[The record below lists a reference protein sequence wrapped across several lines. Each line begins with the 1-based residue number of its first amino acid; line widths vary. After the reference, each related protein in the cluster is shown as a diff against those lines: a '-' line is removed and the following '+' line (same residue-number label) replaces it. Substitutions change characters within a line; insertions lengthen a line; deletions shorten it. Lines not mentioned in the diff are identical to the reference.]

1 MTSRCKDPYMNP
13 AIISALAALGG
24 SSVGALAP
32 VLSNF
37 ILQRSV
43 TQRDLLNRQISQ
55 RETLYSD
62 FINEASRIYAKSVTH
77 DLEDMDELVS
87 LYALV
92 SRIRL
97 MATEPVVRAAE
108 AFVKRIVTHYGEPN
122 LTVDQIVSAALSAKG
137 EPLDVFSLACRKEL
151 RVILQRGEL
160 SATLRN

>member
-1 MTSRCKDPYMNP
+1 MNP

-37 ILQRSV
+37 VLQRSV

-55 RETLYSD
+55 RGTLYSD
-62 FINEASRIYAKSVTH
+62 FINEASRIYAKSVTNN
-77 DLEDMDELVS
+77 LEEMDELVS

-97 MATEPVVRAAE
+97 MASEPVVRAAE
-108 AFVKRIVTHYGEPN
+108 AFVKLIVTHYGEPN
-122 LTVDQIVSAALSAKG
+122 LTVEQIRSAALSAKA

-151 RVILQRGEL
+151 RMILKRGEL
-160 SATLRN
+160 SATIGS

>member
-1 MTSRCKDPYMNP
+1 MNP

-32 VLSNF
+32 VLSNL

-55 RETLYSD
+55 REELYSD

-77 DLEDMDELVS
+77 SFDDMDELVS

-108 AFVKRIVTHYGEPN
+108 SFVKRIVMHYGEPN

-151 RVILQRGEL
+151 RTILQRGEL

>member
-1 MTSRCKDPYMNP
+1 MNP

-77 DLEDMDELVS
+77 SIEDMDELVS

-97 MATEPVVRAAE
+97 MATEPVVRTAE
-108 AFVKRIVTHYGEPN
+108 AFVKRIVEHYGEPN
-122 LTVDQIVSAALSAKG
+122 LTVEQLRSAALSAKA
-137 EPLDVFSLACRKEL
+137 EPLDAFSVACRKEIRIIL
-151 RVILQRGEL
+151 RRGEL
-160 SATLRN
+160 SATLRD

>member
-1 MTSRCKDPYMNP
+1 MNP

-37 ILQRSV
+37 ILERSV
-43 TQRDLLNRQISQ
+43 TRRELLNRQIVQ

-62 FINEASRIYAKSVTH
+62 FINEASRTYAKSVMRN
-77 DLEDMDELVS
+77 LEGTDELVT

-97 MATEPVVRAAE
+97 MATESVVREAE
-108 AFVKRIVTHYGEPN
+108 TFVKLIVTRFGEPN
-122 LTVDQIVSAALSAKG
+122 LTVEQIRTAALSTNG
-137 EPLDVFSLACRKEL
+137 EPLDRFSLACRKEL
-151 RVILQRGEL
+151 RIILRRGQL
-160 SATLRN
+160 SPTLRN

>member
-1 MTSRCKDPYMNP
+1 MNP

-37 ILQRSV
+37 ILERSV
-43 TQRDLLNRQISQ
+43 TRRELLNRQITQ

-62 FINEASRIYAKSVTH
+62 FINEASRIYAKSVTRNL
-77 DLEDMDELVS
+77 DGTDELVS

-97 MATEPVVRAAE
+97 MATEPVVHEAE
-108 AFVKRIVTHYGEPN
+108 TFVKLIVTRFGEPN
-122 LTVDQIVSAALSAKG
+122 LTFEQMRAAALSTQG
-137 EPLDVFSLACRKEL
+137 EPLDRFSLACRTEL
-151 RVILQRGEL
+151 RSILHRGEL

>member
-1 MTSRCKDPYMNP
+1 MNP

-37 ILQRSV
+37 ILERSV
-43 TQRDLLNRQISQ
+43 TRRELLNRQIAQ

-62 FINEASRIYAKSVTH
+62 FINEASRIYAKSVMRNL
-77 DLEDMDELVS
+77 DGMDELVS

-97 MATEPVVRAAE
+97 MATEPVVHEAE
-108 AFVKRIVTHYGEPN
+108 TFVKLIVTRFGEPN
-122 LTVDQIVSAALSAKG
+122 LSFEEIRTAALSTNS
-137 EPLDVFSLACRKEL
+137 EPLDRFSLACRLEL
-151 RVILQRGEL
+151 RMILKRSEL

>member
-1 MTSRCKDPYMNP
+1 MNP
-13 AIISALAALGG
+13 AIVSALAALGG

-62 FINEASRIYAKSVTH
+62 FINEASRAYAKSVTH
-77 DLEDMDELVS
+77 DLDDMDEIVA

-108 AFVKRIVTHYGEPN
+108 SFVKLIVMHYGEPN
-122 LTVDQIVSAALSAKG
+122 LTVEQIRFAALSAKA
-137 EPLDVFSLACRKEL
+137 EPLDLFSLACRKEL
-151 RVILQRGEL
+151 RMILQRGEL
-160 SATLRN
+160 SAAVRR

>member
-1 MTSRCKDPYMNP
+1 MNP

-37 ILQRSV
+37 ILERSV
-43 TQRDLLNRQISQ
+43 TRRELLNRQIAQ

-62 FINEASRIYAKSVTH
+62 FINEASRIYAKSVMRN
-77 DLEDMDELVS
+77 LEGMDELVS

-97 MATEPVVRAAE
+97 MATESVVREAE
-108 AFVKRIVTHYGEPN
+108 TFVKLIVTRFGEPN
-122 LTVDQIVSAALSAKG
+122 LTVEQIRTAALSTNG
-137 EPLDVFSLACRKEL
+137 EPLDRFSLACRKEL
-151 RVILQRGEL
+151 RIILRRREL
-160 SATLRN
+160 SATIRN

>member
-1 MTSRCKDPYMNP
+1 MNP

-37 ILQRSV
+37 VLQRSV

-62 FINEASRIYAKSVTH
+62 FINEASRIYAKSVTNN
-77 DLEDMDELVS
+77 LEEMDELVS

-97 MATEPVVRAAE
+97 MASEPVVRAAE
-108 AFVKRIVTHYGEPN
+108 AFVKLIVTHYGEPN
-122 LTVDQIVSAALSAKG
+122 LTVEQIRSAALSAKA

-151 RVILQRGEL
+151 RMILKRGEL
-160 SATLRN
+160 SATIGS

>member
-1 MTSRCKDPYMNP
+1 MNP

-55 RETLYSD
+55 REALYSD

-77 DLEDMDELVS
+77 NFEDMDELVS

-97 MATEPVVRAAE
+97 MATEPVVHAAE

-122 LTVDQIVSAALSAKG
+122 LTVEQIRSAALSAKA

-151 RVILQRGEL
+151 RAILKRGDL
-160 SATLRN
+160 SATTGN

>member
-1 MTSRCKDPYMNP
+1 MNP

-37 ILQRSV
+37 ILERSV
-43 TQRDLLNRQISQ
+43 TRRELLNRQIAQ

-62 FINEASRIYAKSVTH
+62 FINEASRIYAKSVIRN
-77 DLEDMDELVS
+77 LEGMDEIVT

-97 MATEPVVRAAE
+97 MATESVVREAE
-108 AFVKRIVTHYGEPN
+108 TFVKLIVTRFGEPN
-122 LTVDQIVSAALSAKG
+122 LTVEQIRTAALSTNG
-137 EPLDVFSLACRKEL
+137 EPLDRFSLACRKEL
-151 RVILQRGEL
+151 RIILRRREL
-160 SATLRN
+160 SATIRN

>member
-1 MTSRCKDPYMNP
+1 MNP
-13 AIISALAALGG
+13 AIISALAALAG

-37 ILQRSV
+37 VMQRSV

-62 FINEASRIYAKSVTH
+62 FINEASRVYAKSVTH
-77 DLEDMDELVS
+77 DLEDMDELVA

-97 MATEPVVRAAE
+97 MATDPVVCAAE
-108 AFVKRIVTHYGEPN
+108 AFVKQIVTHYGEPN
-122 LTVDQIVSAALSAKG
+122 LSVEQMRAAALSAKA
-137 EPLDVFSLACRKEL
+137 EPLDVFSLACRREL
-151 RVILQRGEL
+151 RMILQRGEL
-160 SATLRN
+160 SATLRK

>member
-1 MTSRCKDPYMNP
+1 MNT

-37 ILQRSV
+37 ILERSV
-43 TQRDLLNRQISQ
+43 TRRELLSRQISQ

-62 FINEASRIYAKSVTH
+62 FINEASRIYAKSVTRNL
-77 DLEDMDELVS
+77 DSTDELVS

-97 MATEPVVRAAE
+97 MATEPVVHEAE
-108 AFVKRIVTHYGEPN
+108 MFVKLIVTRFGEPN
-122 LTVDQIVSAALSAKG
+122 MTVEQIRAAALSTKQ

-151 RVILQRGEL
+151 RTILKHGEL

>member
-1 MTSRCKDPYMNP
+1 MDT

-37 ILQRSV
+37 IFQRGV
-43 TQRDLLNRQISQ
+43 TQRELLNRQIAQ

-62 FINEASRIYAKSVTH
+62 FINEASRVYAKSVMRNL
-77 DLEDMDELVS
+77 DGMDELVS

-97 MATEPVVRAAE
+97 MATEPVVHEAE
-108 AFVKRIVTHYGEPN
+108 TFVKLIVTRFGEPN
-122 LTVDQIVSAALSAKG
+122 LTVEQILTAALSTTA
-137 EPLDVFSLACRKEL
+137 EPLDRFSLACRREL
-151 RVILQRGEL
+151 RNILKRGEL

>member
-1 MTSRCKDPYMNP
+1 MNP

-32 VLSNF
+32 ILSNF
-37 ILQRSV
+37 VLQRSV

-55 RETLYSD
+55 REMLYSD
-62 FINEASRIYAKSVTH
+62 FINEASRIYAKSVTRN
-77 DLEDMDELVS
+77 LEDLDELVS

-108 AFVKRIVTHYGEPN
+108 SFVKLIVTHYGEPN
-122 LTVDQIVSAALSAKG
+122 LTVEEMRAAALAAKAD
-137 EPLDVFSLACRKEL
+137 PLDVFSFACRKEL
-151 RVILQRGEL
+151 RRILQRGQL
-160 SATLRN
+160 SATIRN

>member
-1 MTSRCKDPYMNP
+1 MNP

-37 ILQRSV
+37 ILERSMTRRELLTRQI
-43 TQRDLLNRQISQ
+43 TQR
-55 RETLYSD
+55 EMLYSD
-62 FINEASRIYAKSVTH
+62 FINEASRIYARSVTRNL
-77 DLEDMDELVS
+77 DSTDELVS

-97 MATEPVVRAAE
+97 MATEPVVHEAE
-108 AFVKRIVTHYGEPN
+108 AFVKLIVARFGEPN
-122 LTVDQIVSAALSAKG
+122 MTFEQIRAAALSTKR

-151 RVILQRGEL
+151 RTILKHGEL